1 MSSSCTYRNTTFR
14 TYRTGH
20 SVLKL
25 PFACGVGLLACAVR
39 PLLNTAAPHSRRSC
53 PAIGPRAH
61 SPPPPS
67 PLSAALRIVR
77 FRFSA
82 GMSSNVKNNRGL
94 LPPITLNTTNVSKKS
109 GPNGKAS
116 STKKPNPTANLTSL
130 EPSPLPRRISRNLSQ
145 LEEMEPPPPIP
156 AAIEEQGYRSRPS
169 STHSPRW
176 RDDAISD
183 DESIVPGRRNSAGS
197 GSTTAWAGGG
207 SPGESSVAGPSNSHT
222 RGRWRRTGFFGGAQ
236 NNSTASVDGGDEMD
250 FGGGGGTSTPRSR
263 RSILLQSGTRP
274 SGEDYSAGDDL
285 ETPTGNKR
293 PSFFQRLKNFGGATT
308 HGRSQSGWTVDSVG
322 DADSPFTPDTPRQ
335 PYAASDGGYLDEGAD
350 SEYLPNRPR
359 SLSTD
364 TRSGAMSAPTTPRPG
379 GGRMRRHTGDDGND
393 TDRSRRYNFS
403 RRSSFR
409 NRVAK
414 RRSTDG
420 ERPSYMP
427 NYKDS
432 AAKWRA
438 IKTGI
443 RMIGRKQKE
452 ESKIDKQ
459 KSAELVAEL
468 SAATPAAMILASMFQ
483 RDEHGHRR
491 IPILLE
497 QLKVQITD
505 STHSQK
511 GAGRAQTTFRL
522 ELEYGSGLT
531 RMKWVVHREFRDF
544 FNLHSRYR
552 LADVSGTSFTGRGE
566 GHKLP
571 KFPRS
576 TIPYLR
582 GVRGLGSDDE
592 SGDEGVMGGILR
604 THTDAT
610 ITRPAEQ
617 NGKKKRSVARRQS
630 TTGDEIEHAMSAGI
644 AAGIAA
650 ATAAAGPVVQQ
661 AMQKREGFNMQQRR
675 QLEAY
680 TRRLI
685 RQMIFRPD
693 SNRLCKFLELSALGV
708 RLAAENSYHGKEG
721 YLIIRSA
728 KGSDFKRPWNP
739 SQVARRH
746 APKWFLVRH
755 SYIVCV
761 DSPEEMNIYDVFL
774 VDSAFEVDSKRFLKS
789 VKDEPV
795 SSATPARPQHHRLTV
810 RNHERRVKLL
820 AKNERQLQQFQQ
832 SMDVM
837 RDSTLWSRQQ
847 RFESFAPV
855 RKGVFAQWLVD
866 GRDYFWNVS
875 RAISMAKDVIYI
887 HDWWLSPEL
896 VRLSPGGHSTLDT
909 VVLTFVC
916 D

>member
-1 MSSSCTYRNTTFR
+1 MSTT
-14 TYRTGH
+14 
-20 SVLKL
+20 
-25 PFACGVGLLACAVR
+25 A
-39 PLLNTAAPHSRRSC
+39 
-53 PAIGPRAH
+53 
-61 SPPPPS
+61 
-67 PLSAALRIVR
+67 
-77 FRFSA
+77 
-82 GMSSNVKNNRGL
+82 KNNHGL
-94 LPPITLNTTNVSKKS
+94 LPPITLNTLNISKKS
-109 GPNGKAS
+109 SPNGNGS
-116 STKKPNPTANLTSL
+116 STKKPNPNANLTSL
-130 EPSPLPRRISRNLSQ
+130 EPSPLPGRISRNLSQ

-156 AAIEEQGYRSRPS
+156 AAIAEQGYRARPS
-169 STHSPRW
+169 STHSARW
-176 RDDAISD
+176 RDDAVSD
-183 DESIVPGRRNSAGS
+183 DGSNVPTRRNSAGS

-207 SPGESSVAGPSNSHT
+207 SPGESSAAGPSNNNS
-222 RGRWRRTGFFGGAQ
+222 RGRWHGTGLLRGVE

-250 FGGGGGTSTPRSR
+250 YGDGTSTPRSR
-263 RSILLQSGTRP
+263 RSVFQPGTRP
-274 SGEDYSAGDDL
+274 SGEDYSAGEDL
-285 ETPTGNKR
+285 ETPIANKR
-293 PSFFQRLKNFGGATT
+293 PSFFQRLKSLGGTT
-308 HGRSQSGWTVDSVG
+308 AHGRSQSGWTVDSVSG
-322 DADSPFTPDTPRQ
+322 ADSPFTPNTPRP

-350 SEYLPNRPR
+350 LEVLPHRRR
-359 SLSTD
+359 SFSPGA
-364 TRSGAMSAPTTPRPG
+364 SGAQTPRIDG
-379 GGRMRRHTGDDGND
+379 MRRRATLTGDDGND
-393 TDRSRRYNFS
+393 TDRSRSRYNFS
-403 RRSSFR
+403 RRSSFK
-409 NRVAK
+409 NRVSK
-414 RRSTDG
+414 RRSIDG

-427 NYKDS
+427 NYRDS

-438 IKTGI
+438 LKAGI

-452 ESKIDKQ
+452 ESKIDRE

-468 SAATPAAMILASMFQ
+468 SAATPAAVILASMFQ

-491 IPILLE
+491 IPVLLE
-497 QLKVQITD
+497 QLKVQLTD
-505 STHSQK
+505 STHSRK

-531 RMKWVVHREFRDF
+531 RMKWVIHREFRDF

-552 LADVSGTSFTGRGE
+552 LADVSGTSFTGGGE

-592 SGDEGVMGGILR
+592 SGEEGMGGFLR
-604 THTDAT
+604 RTQTDAT
-610 ITRPAEQ
+610 MRGPADRQQNAKKERPL
-617 NGKKKRSVARRQS
+617 RRMS
-630 TTGDEIEHAMSAGI
+630 ATADDIEHAMSAGI

-661 AMQKREGFNMQQRR
+661 AMQKRESFNMQQRR
-675 QLEAY
+675 QLEDY
-680 TRRLI
+680 VRRLI

-708 RLAAENSYHGKEG
+708 RLAAEGSYHGKEG

-774 VDSAFEVDSKRFLKS
+774 VDSAFQVDTKRFLQKPR
-789 VKDEPV
+789 VEPV
-795 SSATPARPQHHRLTV
+795 SATNPARTQHHRLTV
-810 RNHERRVKLL
+810 QNHERRVKLL

-832 SMDVM
+832 SMNLM
-837 RDSTLWSRQQ
+837 RTNSLWSRPQ
-847 RFESFAPV
+847 RFESYAPV

-896 VRLSPGGHSTLDT
+896 VR
-909 VVLTFVC
+909 FW
-916 D
+916 